1 MKEYLEED
9 TAAGEYMG
17 VGSQSLGIAALS
29 WNNDKLFQAAPWS
42 YLILENIPL
51 FAWWRREEKGA
62 ITDAGR
68 PVGSHLQS
76 KQKMVWLS

>member
-29 WNNDKLFQAAPWS
+29 WNNDKLFQAAP
-42 YLILENIPL
+42 
-51 FAWWRREEKGA
+51 
-62 ITDAGR
+62 
-68 PVGSHLQS
+68 
-76 KQKMVWLS
+76 